1 MYILI
6 IQKTYRAQL
15 GVYLQI
21 ALLTTT
27 SQSNSHKAHRSA
39 NLIFFVPKLHIL
51 FMTNNA
57 VIHFHCLLVYKTS
70 KYHPQMIV
78 LLSV

>member
-21 ALLTTT
+21 ALLEEG
-27 SQSNSHKAHRSA
+27 
-39 NLIFFVPKLHIL
+39 NLGLRNIRKVIPIKLIGL
-51 FMTNNA
+51 QT
-57 VIHFHCLLVYKTS
+57 
-70 KYHPQMIV
+70 
-78 LLSV
+78 